1 MIDLLYMCLMPSVGF
16 IVGVCTTCALYE
28 AVIMQQRHVRLR
40 DALAVRTQ
48 QVETASLHILLAET
62 QVKALSQRV
71 KQAAQRRD
79 GKGRYAK

>member
-16 IVGVCTTCALYE
+16 IVGTCTTCALYE

-40 DALAVRTQ
+40 DALATRTRQ
-48 QVETASLHILLAET
+48 IESARRHILLANS
-62 QVKALSQRV
+62 QIKALSQRV

-79 GKGRYAK
+79 GKGRFAK